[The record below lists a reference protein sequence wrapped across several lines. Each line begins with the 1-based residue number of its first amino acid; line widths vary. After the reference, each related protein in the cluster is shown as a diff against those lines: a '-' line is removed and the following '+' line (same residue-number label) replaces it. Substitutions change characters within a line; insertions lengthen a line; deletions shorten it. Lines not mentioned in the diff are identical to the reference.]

1 MIISEVLKIGGQKL
15 KQKGIDNPYN
25 TARIL
30 LSNVINVK
38 KEYCISH
45 DSKDISIENFEKFNK
60 NVDKIIKGYPLQYIT
75 KYQEFMKINFYVDE
89 RVLIPQPD
97 TEILV
102 EKVIKLCSKYNEKNI
117 NILDLCTGSGAI
129 GISIKKYVE
138 NSIVTVSDISK
149 QAINVARINAKK
161 NNVDI
166 KFVESDLFNKIE
178 KKFDIIVSNPPY
190 IETNILD
197 KLPKDVKYEPILALD
212 GGSDGLKYYRNIVQ
226 NAYLF
231 LNDNGYLA
239 LEIGYNQKNK
249 VMDIIKKT
257 EKYKEIIAIKDLSN
271 NDRVIIS
278 RI

>member
-1 MIISEVLKIGGQKL
+1 MIISEVLKIGVQKL
-15 KQKGIDNPYN
+15 KQKEIDNAYN

-30 LSNVINVK
+30 LSSIINVE

-45 DSKDISIENFEKFNK
+45 DSEDISIEIFEKFNK
-60 NVDKIIKGYPLQYIT
+60 NIDKIIKGYPLQYIT
-75 KYQEFMKINFYVDE
+75 KHQEFMKIDFYVDE

-102 EKVIKLCSKYNEKNI
+102 EEVIELCNNYNEKKI

-138 NSIVTVSDISK
+138 NSIVTATDISK
-149 QAINVARINAKK
+149 QAINVAKLNAIN
-161 NNVDI
+161 NNVDLKFI
-166 KFVESDLFNKIE
+166 KSDLFNKIE
-178 KKFDIIVSNPPY
+178 GKFDIIVSNPPY
-190 IETNILD
+190 IERNILNE
-197 KLPKDVKYEPILALD
+197 LPQDVKYEPILALD
-212 GGSDGLKYYRNIVQ
+212 GGIDGLKYYRNIVQ

-278 RI
+278 KI